1 MDAPQIAARTPTV
14 LELEPG
20 DYWWCGCGLS
30 KQPPFCDGA
39 HKGSG
44 FGPEKLTV
52 EERFT
57 FALCNCKTSGNK
69 PLCDGSHSQL
79 PQ

>member
-1 MDAPQIAARTPTV
+1 MDAPKIAARTPTV

-30 KQPPFCDGA
+30 NSHHSATGLTKALDLA
-39 HKGSG
+39 LR
-44 FGPEKLTV
+44 KLTV
-52 EERFT
+52 EEQIT